1 MPNATFV
8 LKQPKA
14 KTDTLIYLFFR
25 FNGKTLKY
33 STGQQ
38 IHPKFWNAEK
48 QRVKETRQYTGYP
61 ELNTLL
67 NNLEATANDSFRN
80 LINDKITPTPDA
92 IRVILNASLQKGSTT
107 PKKALITFAEEMV
120 ENSNRKPNTKKQL
133 RQTIRNLN
141 EYMKHIRKT
150 IDFDSIDL
158 EFYDSFHQFL
168 TGKKYGT
175 NTIGTIFKNVK
186 VIMNEAVD
194 RGLTNNLQYK
204 NRRFKTMEEP
214 SESIYLT
221 KDEVKKIY
229 DLNLK
234 TNPRLDRVRDLF
246 IIACYTGLR
255 FSDLSQLKDEN
266 FIDKKTKVRVKTEKT
281 SELVIIPLHPFI
293 KQILKKYNGIPPE
306 NLSNQKM
313 NEYLKELGD
322 WAGLKDEILITSTKG
337 NERVTE
343 IFKKFQLI
351 TTHTARRSFATNAY
365 LNGVPTISIMKITG
379 HRTEKSFMKYIKIS
393 QEDNANK
400 LIHHPFFN

>member
-1 MPNATFV
+1 
-8 LKQPKA
+8 
-14 KTDTLIYLFFR
+14 
-25 FNGKTLKY
+25 
-33 STGQQ
+33 
-38 IHPKFWNAEK
+38 
-48 QRVKETRQYTGYP
+48 
-61 ELNTLL
+61 
-67 NNLEATANDSFRN
+67 
-80 LINDKITPTPDA
+80 
-92 IRVILNASLQKGSTT
+92 
-107 PKKALITFAEEMV
+107 MV

-150 IDFDSIDL
+150 VDFDIIDL

-194 RGLTNNLQYK
+194 RGLTKNLQYK

-229 DLNLK
+229 DMNLK

-266 FIDKKTKVRVKTEKT
+266 FIDKMTKVRVKTEKT
-281 SELVIIPLHPFI
+281 GELVIIPLHWG
-293 KQILKKYNGIPPE
+293 KN
-306 NLSNQKM
+306 
-313 NEYLKELGD
+313 
-322 WAGLKDEILITSTKG
+322 
-337 NERVTE
+337 R
-343 IFKKFQLI
+343 
-351 TTHTARRSFATNAY
+351 
-365 LNGVPTISIMKITG
+365 
-379 HRTEKSFMKYIKIS
+379 
-393 QEDNANK
+393 
-400 LIHHPFFN
+400 